1 MLLGCIGDD
10 ITGSSDL
17 ASTLAKA
24 GMRTVLYSGVP
35 NQPAEVEVEV
45 EAGIVAQKSR
55 TSPVKEAVA
64 QSLAAL
70 A

>member
-1 MLLGCIGDD
+1 
-10 ITGSSDL
+10 
-17 ASTLAKA
+17 
-24 GMRTVLYSGVP
+24 MRTVLYSGVP